1 MQSIASVLK
10 YFWFLFKLYIW
21 LHNTFRYIVTFDQA
35 STLKLNEILRPD
47 LLSLRFHDTEVNHV
61 QCLWMR
67 VKSQMNDFLFGK
79 SNEVYWDCEKVKIPF
94 ENLDEVPLIMFLS
107 AYEHPTEGYDFLF
120 IVINNFV
127 SIYNNFVLRILN
139 GKSKVNEKIVRPRLL
154 LQGSP
159 GDIVM
164 KNLDWMKKD
173 QLGSLVESFRIF
185 ESDKFDCEGLE
196 NEILN
201 RLSSCDFII
210 ASPMKHLRCKHLF
223 RFENENVIF
232 DEQKRQVLKSSQG
245 FCFANIS
252 DYRLFE
258 DCHHELQRL
267 NINVEHD
274 ECMIYD
280 YVTKFHKFDYDALRG
295 TLEGIRVVFQKLT
308 KPHFD
313 SFGEALTDL
322 GLASQEVD
330 LADLF
335 EDLGFTGLSRLQAK
349 YIIALNLSQMIQLV
363 HYVGYQ
369 IASEGYTYASLP
381 LSMII
386 PIVKSDRAILRTR
399 ILKME
404 EEGVAQLIYVFQ
416 TDIMCF
422 YEKVIREHSATSN
435 ESLKYFL
442 ERSSFC
448 DDETDLIHSMLPE
461 GITVRNYVPLQL
473 MLNQLR
479 LHFLAQD
486 QVENTEF
493 TDHNDSNNIFS
504 NPRRGNFWLWSSSR
518 QETDVPE
525 NLMFDEDSSEADS
538 ISSWLNE
545 ADIDM
550 KLWFE
555 KSIEQYE
562 IDSLE
567 SNDSKG
573 NELQIGIQTNTS

>member
-1 MQSIASVLK
+1 M
-10 YFWFLFKLYIW
+10 W
-21 LHNTFRYIVTFDQA
+21 LHSTFRYLVTHDQA
-35 STLKLNEILRPD
+35 STLKLNEILTHD
-47 LLSLRFHDTEVNHV
+47 VLSMRFDDTEVNHI
-61 QCLWMR
+61 CYLWMH
-67 VKSQMNDFLFGK
+67 VKSQMNDFLVEK
-79 SNEVYWDCEKVKIPF
+79 DNEVYWDCEKVEIPF
-94 ENLDEVPLIMFLS
+94 KSLDEVPLIMFLS
-107 AYEHPTEGYDFLF
+107 VYEHPTDGYDFLF
-120 IVINNFV
+120 IMINNFV
-127 SIYNNFVLRILN
+127 SRYNNFVQRILD
-139 GKSKVNEKIVRPRLL
+139 GSSRVNDKIVRPRLL

-164 KNLDWMKKD
+164 KNLDWMSKD
-173 QLGSLVESFRIF
+173 QLGSSVESFRVF
-185 ESDKFDCEGLE
+185 ESEKFDCQGLK
-196 NEILN
+196 NELLN
-201 RLSSCDFII
+201 RLSSCDFVI

-232 DEQKRQVLKSSQG
+232 DEQTRQVLKSSQG
-245 FCFANIS
+245 LFFTNIA

-258 DCHHELQRL
+258 DCNHSLQEL
-267 NINVEHD
+267 NVNVEQD
-274 ECMIYD
+274 ECMVYD
-280 YVTKFHKFDYDALRG
+280 YATKFHKLDYDALRG
-295 TLEGIRVVFQKLT
+295 TLEGIRVVLQKLT
-308 KPHFD
+308 KPYFD
-313 SFGEALTDL
+313 SFGEAISDL
-322 GLASQEVD
+322 GLALQEVD
-330 LADLF
+330 LVDLF

-386 PIVKSDRAILRTR
+386 PLAESDKAILGER
-399 ILKME
+399 ILKMGK
-404 EEGVAQLIYVFQ
+404 EGVAQLIYDFQ
-416 TDIMCF
+416 TDIMGF
-422 YEKVIREHSATSN
+422 YEKFIREHSATSN
-435 ESLKYFL
+435 ESLKGFL
-442 ERSSFC
+442 ERNNFC
-448 DDETDLIHSMLPE
+448 DDETDLIHSMLPT

-473 MLNQLR
+473 MLHQLR

-493 TDHNDSNNIFS
+493 TDHKDLNNIFS

-525 NLMFDEDSSEADS
+525 NLIFDEDSSEADS

-573 NELQIGIQTNTS
+573 NELQIGIQTNTL